1 MFRNQTVLV
10 TGGTGMIGRELVDLL
25 LDEGAIVH
33 IADLKEPQNMSN
45 RIIFHN
51 TDLRSFS
58 ACLNLCDGMNYV
70 FNLVGIKCSP
80 RVAIYEPA
88 NIIGPMLQFNTNM
101 LEAAMQKNVKWY
113 LYTSTVGVYQ
123 PAEVLREDD
132 VWDTQPSKNDWYG
145 GWAKR
150 MGELQCHAYQKQY
163 GDGKCSIVRPANV
176 YGSYDNFDL
185 DSAMVIPSLIR
196 KAFANGV
203 LEVWGD
209 GSAIRDFVH
218 ARDVAMGMIFA
229 VKNKITKP
237 INLGSG
243 DEISI
248 KRIAQIIANKADVK
262 IKWDIT
268 KPKGDPRRVFDM
280 SRAASYG
287 FFPEISIE
295 DGISETIEWYLS
307 NVELANTDKDV
318 FKNLKE
324 SKL

>member
-1 MFRNQTVLV
+1 
-10 TGGTGMIGRELVDLL
+10 
-25 LDEGAIVH
+25 
-33 IADLKEPQNMSN
+33 MSN

-58 ACLNLCDGMNYV
+58 ACLNLCDGMDYV

-150 MGELQCHAYQKQY
+150 MGELQCHAYEKQY

-185 DSAMVIPSLIR
+185 DSAMVNQKS
-196 KAFANGV
+196 F
-203 LEVWGD
+203 
-209 GSAIRDFVH
+209 
-218 ARDVAMGMIFA
+218 
-229 VKNKITKP
+229 
-237 INLGSG
+237 
-243 DEISI
+243 
-248 KRIAQIIANKADVK
+248 
-262 IKWDIT
+262 
-268 KPKGDPRRVFDM
+268 
-280 SRAASYG
+280 Y
-287 FFPEISIE
+287 
-295 DGISETIEWYLS
+295 
-307 NVELANTDKDV
+307 
-318 FKNLKE
+318 
-324 SKL
+324 